1 MEISRYI
8 ADCIKLRM
16 HCLGINNSQLA
27 GMAGVHPST
36 VTKWLS
42 GTHNFTVST
51 LEQIQSAL
59 NVNFFSY
66 SENLLACFP
75 CVEHEVKP
83 FKQRDNEGRLESRGK
98 F

>member
-1 MEISRYI
+1 MEISQYI

-16 HCLGINNSQLA
+16 HYLKINNSQFA
-27 GMAGVHPST
+27 EMAGVHPST

-51 LEQIQSAL
+51 LEQIQSTL
-59 NVNFFSY
+59 NINFFSY

-75 CVEHEVKP
+75 CVEHGVKS
-83 FKQRDNEGRLESRGK
+83 FKQKVDGN
-98 F
+98 